1 MGLIHLIDL
10 SIMALPPPPPRSR
23 RPPFCMYNSP
33 IDPAEL
39 EHEGFYSPTYYQFIF
54 QRKQYYMNN
63 GTIFDKTYN
72 IFNPPVY
79 FKQWNKLNQFY
90 EYISNPANLHPV
102 IVQVEQSMAIFR
114 DTFDFNCN
122 SLNDTSLVKM
132 FCNPAVFESKLRFKL
147 FFAFGLLYHFLDQS
161 KFKLLIRGGMAL
173 RMNLKDN
180 MRRSNLIEM
189 ESASSADMDG
199 LVIVDP
205 SVSPDSLNAFKTV
218 FMKLLVMAIA
228 NLIDSTDALDCYIA
242 SGDPTK
248 STIKI
253 LIKRTGTYT
262 ELADISFKYSNDNE
276 LIEKYMQNLSSY
288 DSPNSSNILFPY
300 IWFYPNMN
308 ALIWE
313 YNHVVDHLTRLN
325 DQESKQDSQEQDR
338 SSRITDLEKFKIKR
352 TIARGYGG
360 KKRTVRRRKKTL

>member
-1 MGLIHLIDL
+1 M
-10 SIMALPPPPPRSR
+10 SLPPPLPPR
-23 RPPFCMYNSP
+23 RPPPCMYNTP
-33 IDPAEL
+33 INPAEL
-39 EHEGFYSPTYYQFIF
+39 EHEGFYNPSYYQFIF
-54 QRKQYYMNN
+54 NRKQYYIMND
-63 GTIFDKTYN
+63 GTILNENYN
-72 IFNPPVY
+72 RFNPTVY
-79 FKQWNKLNQFY
+79 FKPDQKNTLKQFND
-90 EYISNPANLHPV
+90 YISNPVNVHPV
-102 IVQVEQSMAIFR
+102 ILHVEQSMAVFR

-122 SLNDTSLVKM
+122 SLHDSSLVKM
-132 FCNPAVFESKLRFKL
+132 FCNPDVFESKLRFKL

-161 KFKLLIRGGMAL
+161 KIKIMIRGGMAL
-173 RMNLKDN
+173 RMNLKEN
-180 MRRSNLIEM
+180 GRQSELIDM
-189 ESASSADMDG
+189 KSSASLADLDG

-228 NLIDSTDALDCYIA
+228 NLIDPTDTLDCHLA

-253 LIKRTGTYT
+253 LIKRKGAYT

-276 LIEKYMQNLSSY
+276 LIENYMQDLRIY
-288 DSPNSSNILFPY
+288 YSPNSSNVLFPFT
-300 IWFYPNMN
+300 WVYPGMH

-313 YNHVVDHLTRLN
+313 YTHVVDNLTSIM
-325 DQESKQDSQEQDR
+325 DQESKQDSQDQDR
-338 SSRITDLEKFKIKR
+338 LLRIKTDLNKFKTKQ